1 MCVCV
6 CVCVYVCV
14 CMCVRLFVHVC
25 VCVCVCVCTCVH
37 NIPLYMFVSVVYLF
51 CTCLYLQC
59 VYSVHVCICTASI
72 LYMFVSAVY
81 LFVFTPF
88 TATACKISRLKSAC
102 IHSRQTADLSKD
114 HAPRKCPLLSL
125 LSTATPPILSP
136 WQQTLFSSY
145 QSPAGNNLPPTPPP
159 TKAKKLTPS
168 VKTRVGC

>member
-14 CMCVRLFVHVC
+14 YMCVCVCVCVCLCTCVC
-25 VCVCVCVCTCVH
+25 VCVCVCVHVH
-37 NIPLYMFVSVVYLF
+37 TQY
-51 CTCLYLQC
+51 TT
-59 VYSVHVCICTASI
+59 VHVCICSVSI

-125 LSTATPPILSP
+125 LSTATPPIPSP